1 MWHLWLLPPVFFLA
15 TTAAQF
21 NTTYG
26 PVPDLESPPNVTQTY
41 IIRRYAPALVM
52 AAGAVIFGVPVT
64 DPSSGGEYTIFCNTG
79 PASGNLVVL
88 PHLHKTHYETFFNFK
103 GRVNVWA
110 QRSNREQEARVL
122 TTGDFGSWPP
132 FTNHTFQCVDPDS
145 ELHAVVAPGGFER
158 LISAIAVKYNTT
170 TNGPFDPAILP
181 PTNGTGDEIDPEEIS
196 MLESLDVW
204 AQPGFTPR
212 RDILNGT
219 APHDRLWHNGFNNIG
234 NDSDTNYWIANNYG
248 PKYLDR
254 DSASFYHV
262 VQPLV
267 TPQSTGPEYNL
278 TESTITING
287 PPSDMDNLPT
297 FSLPHGNSFEVLEGR
312 LTLMV
317 EGFDP
322 AQLYWGDL
330 IYIPR
335 NTKFSYHTKGI
346 WAKFRS
352 WYLRGGLDVD
362 PGRRVLGQSSL
373 PSDVDG
379 RFQGGSK
386 VFHLSVDRH
395 TGLARYFHNRTP
407 FHF

>member
-1 MWHLWLLPPVFFLA
+1 MSILFNGVKVTSPKNTSLKTIVQSTSVFETGMWYLWLLSPVLFLA
-15 TTAAQF
+15 TTAAQV
-21 NTTYG
+21 NNTYG

-52 AAGAVIFGVPVT
+52 AAGAVTFRVPVT
-64 DPSSGGEYTIFCNTG
+64 GPSSGGEHTIFRNTG

-132 FTNHTFQCVDPDS
+132 FTNHTFQFLDPDS

-158 LISAIAVKYNTT
+158 LIPAIAVKYNTT

-219 APHDRLWHNGFNNIG
+219 APHDHPWHNGFNNIG

-248 PKYLDR
+248 PKYLNR

-267 TPQSTGPEYNL
+267 TPQSAGPEYNL

-287 PPSDMDNLPT
+287 PPSDTDNLPT
-297 FSLPHGNSFEVLEGR
+297 FSHPHGNSFEVLEGR
-312 LTLMV
+312 LTLIV

-322 AQLYWGDL
+322 AELYWGDL
-330 IYIPR
+330 IY
-335 NTKFSYHTKGI
+335 TKAVRIVAWLMYIEPGILFIVTKLRL
-346 WAKFRS
+346 FRIN
-352 WYLRGGLDVD
+352 LD
-362 PGRRVLGQSSL
+362 
-373 PSDVDG
+373 
-379 RFQGGSK
+379 
-386 VFHLSVDRH
+386 
-395 TGLARYFHNRTP
+395 LAI
-407 FHF
+407 